1 MAPPSKEDI
10 LVATQALRTQATV
23 WNGQA
28 GEMSALSTKVKA
40 MDITRLEAGIF
51 QLFIGNYNT
60 LVDELTQRCSEGNA
74 AMNEVAG
81 TLRQVADTYDEEERK
96 NVHKIGELW

>member
-28 GEMSALSTKVKA
+28 GEMSALSAKVKA